1 MHTHIYMCISVYIYI
16 ERESVYSCLAF
27 TNPYT
32 YKPEGFHRFLHQ
44 VHLHLGLFF
53 WRGGDSRSTQN
64 VRSVD
69 VPRFITYRCLQY
81 FCMLYIHIYISL
93 CLYSYIYNICMYS
106 LVSSKLVHLPNRFSH
121 TNPVKISPKR
131 QCPVL
136 KLR

>member
-1 MHTHIYMCISVYIYI
+1 MFAPSAPT
-16 ERESVYSCLAF
+16 
-27 TNPYT
+27 PW
-32 YKPEGFHRFLHQ
+32 P
-44 VHLHLGLFF
+44 FF

-81 FCMLYIHIYISL
+81 FCMLYIYIYI
-93 CLYSYIYNICMYS
+93 YHYVYIHTYICMYS
-106 LVSSKLVHLPNRFSH
+106 LVSSKLAHLPNRFSH
-121 TNPVKISPKR
+121 TNPMKISPKR